1 MSENKQY
8 ENEYKVQ
15 AVKLAKKIGAVNA
28 ANELQIPVNTLYGW
42 IRKAKIGSL
51 DIGCG
56 ERSPEESL
64 NIAEENQ
71 QLRKRIKALEKENK
85 RLSEMNEF
93 LALQLS
99 DYLSSPGCGAG
110 ITGAGIVK
118 ARVVYGEKGI
128 EDVSYSPYTVRHVH
142 SLALIQADH
151 IDYTYKSA
159 GREPLNRLFALRGA
173 CDDILIVKQGLLTDT
188 SIANIALSDGT
199 HWYTPAHPLL
209 KGTKRAA
216 LLEEGILQE
225 KDIRPEDLPS
235 FSTVRLFNAMIDWGE
250 LELPVRNI
258 IP

>member
-1 MSENKQY
+1 MCLFIE
-8 ENEYKVQ
+8 
-15 AVKLAKKIGAVNA
+15 
-28 ANELQIPVNTLYGW
+28 T
-42 IRKAKIGSL
+42 IRIDHGKACNLSRHNRRL
-51 DIGCG
+51 NDT
-56 ERSPEESL
+56 RAHFWPESTPL
-64 NIAEENQ
+64 
-71 QLRKRIKALEKENK
+71 QLR
-85 RLSEMNEF
+85 
-93 LALQLS
+93 
-99 DYLSSPGCGAG
+99 DHLSSLSCE
-110 ITGAGIVK
+110 AGIVK

-128 EDVSYSPYTVRHVH
+128 EDASYSPYTMRHVH

-151 IDYTYKSA
+151 IDYTYKST

-188 SIANIALSDGT
+188 SIANIALSNGT

>member
-1 MSENKQY
+1 MCLFIE
-8 ENEYKVQ
+8 
-15 AVKLAKKIGAVNA
+15 
-28 ANELQIPVNTLYGW
+28 T
-42 IRKAKIGSL
+42 IRIDHGRVCNLSRHNRRLNDTRAHFW
-51 DIGCG
+51 
-56 ERSPEESL
+56 PESTP
-64 NIAEENQ
+64 
-71 QLRKRIKALEKENK
+71 
-85 RLSEMNEF
+85 
-93 LALQLS
+93 LQLS

-128 EDVSYSPYTVRHVH
+128 ED
-142 SLALIQADH
+142 L

-159 GREPLNRLFALRGA
+159 GREPLNCLFALRGA

>member
-1 MSENKQY
+1 M
-8 ENEYKVQ
+8 
-15 AVKLAKKIGAVNA
+15 AVEITEEFVWQNIPRRPRDSHKGTFGSVLAVAGSAFYRGAALLA
-28 ANELQIPVNTLYGW
+28 AEG
-42 IRKAKIGSL
+42 A
-51 DIGCG
+51 
-56 ERSPEESL
+56 
-64 NIAEENQ
+64 
-71 QLRKRIKALEKENK
+71 LR
-85 RLSEMNEF
+85 
-93 LALQLS
+93 
-99 DYLSSPGCGAG
+99 
-110 ITGAGIVK
+110 TGAGIVK

>member
-1 MSENKQY
+1 MCRFIE
-8 ENEYKVQ
+8 
-15 AVKLAKKIGAVNA
+15 
-28 ANELQIPVNTLYGW
+28 T
-42 IRKAKIGSL
+42 IRV
-51 DIGCG
+51 DCG
-56 ERSPEESL
+56 EVRNTTYHERRMNDTRAHFWPESTPL
-64 NIAEENQ
+64 
-71 QLRKRIKALEKENK
+71 QLR
-85 RLSEMNEF
+85 
-93 LALQLS
+93 
-99 DYLSSPGCGAG
+99 DHLSSLGCE
-110 ITGAGIVK
+110 AGIVK

-128 EDVSYSPYTVRHVH
+128 EDVSYSPYTMRHVH

-159 GREPLNRLFALRGA
+159 GREPLNRLFALRDA

>member
-1 MSENKQY
+1 MAVLRSICYNKTKSGVLMDGNFVRSRKNKLTSWILVISCAALTCMFLLEKDKIESSELIPLL
-8 ENEYKVQ
+8 VII
-15 AVKLAKKIGAVNA
+15 ALGVIGAALSIGMNA
-28 ANELQIPVNTLYGW
+28 G
-42 IRKAKIGSL
+42 
-51 DIGCG
+51 
-56 ERSPEESL
+56 
-64 NIAEENQ
+64 
-71 QLRKRIKALEKENK
+71 
-85 RLSEMNEF
+85 
-93 LALQLS
+93 
-99 DYLSSPGCGAG
+99 
-110 ITGAGIVK
+110 
-118 ARVVYGEKGI
+118 
-128 EDVSYSPYTVRHVH
+128 SPYTVRHVH
-142 SLALIQADH
+142 SLALMQADT

-159 GREPLNRLFALRGA
+159 GREPLNCLFALRGA

>member
-1 MSENKQY
+1 M
-8 ENEYKVQ
+8 
-15 AVKLAKKIGAVNA
+15 
-28 ANELQIPVNTLYGW
+28 
-42 IRKAKIGSL
+42 
-51 DIGCG
+51 
-56 ERSPEESL
+56 
-64 NIAEENQ
+64 
-71 QLRKRIKALEKENK
+71 
-85 RLSEMNEF
+85 
-93 LALQLS
+93 
-99 DYLSSPGCGAG
+99 
-110 ITGAGIVK
+110 
-118 ARVVYGEKGI
+118 YGEKGI
-128 EDVSYSPYTVRHVH
+128 EDVSYSPYTMRHVH

-151 IDYTYKSA
+151 IDYTYKST

>member
-1 MSENKQY
+1 MYGKRHGTGQRQCSGGNGI
-8 ENEYKVQ
+8 EYIADGVLCIGKRRVQ
-15 AVKLAKKIGAVNA
+15 AAVPHLHRHRQNDRA
-28 ANELQIPVNTLYGW
+28 
-42 IRKAKIGSL
+42 
-51 DIGCG
+51 C
-56 ERSPEESL
+56 
-64 NIAEENQ
+64 
-71 QLRKRIKALEKENK
+71 
-85 RLSEMNEF
+85 
-93 LALQLS
+93 
-99 DYLSSPGCGAG
+99 
-110 ITGAGIVK
+110 IVK

-128 EDVSYSPYTVRHVH
+128 EDLSYSPYTVRHVH
-142 SLALIQADH
+142 SLALMQADT

-159 GREPLNRLFALRGA
+159 GREPLNCLFALRGA

>member
-1 MSENKQY
+1 MSLFIEPLPNDEGKPS
-8 ENEYKVQ
+8 NLPRHNRRLNDTR
-15 AVKLAKKIGAVNA
+15 AHF
-28 ANELQIPVNTLYGW
+28 W
-42 IRKAKIGSL
+42 
-51 DIGCG
+51 
-56 ERSPEESL
+56 PESTPL
-64 NIAEENQ
+64 
-71 QLRKRIKALEKENK
+71 QLR
-85 RLSEMNEF
+85 
-93 LALQLS
+93 
-99 DYLSSPGCGAG
+99 DHLSSLSCE
-110 ITGAGIVK
+110 AGIVK

-128 EDVSYSPYTVRHVH
+128 EDVSYSPYTMRHVH

-151 IDYTYKSA
+151 IDYTYKST

-188 SIANIALSDGT
+188 SIANIALSNGT

>member
-1 MSENKQY
+1 MEIDLTTPALLFSAISLIMLAYTNRFLSYAQLVRTLKEQYMENPSS
-8 ENEYKVQ
+8 
-15 AVKLAKKIGAVNA
+15 VKA
-28 ANELQIPVNTLYGW
+28 AQIAN
-42 IRKAKIGSL
+42 
-51 DIGCG
+51 
-56 ERSPEESL
+56 
-64 NIAEENQ
+64 
-71 QLRKRIKALEKENK
+71 LRKRL
-85 RLSEMNEF
+85 
-93 LALQLS
+93 
-99 DYLSSPGCGAG
+99 YLTRAMQV
-110 ITGAGIVK
+110 AGIVK

-128 EDVSYSPYTVRHVH
+128 EDLSYSPYAVRHVH
-142 SLALIQADH
+142 SLALMQADT

-159 GREPLNRLFALRGA
+159 GREPLNCLFALRGA

>member
-1 MSENKQY
+1 MCLFIE
-8 ENEYKVQ
+8 
-15 AVKLAKKIGAVNA
+15 
-28 ANELQIPVNTLYGW
+28 T
-42 IRKAKIGSL
+42 IRIDHGRICNLSRHNWRLNDTRAHFW
-51 DIGCG
+51 
-56 ERSPEESL
+56 PESTP
-64 NIAEENQ
+64 
-71 QLRKRIKALEKENK
+71 
-85 RLSEMNEF
+85 
-93 LALQLS
+93 LQLS
-99 DYLSSPGCGAG
+99 DYLYPICE
-110 ITGAGIVK
+110 AGIVK

-128 EDVSYSPYTVRHVH
+128 EDVSYSPYAVRRVH
-142 SLALIQADH
+142 SLALMQADH

-188 SIANIALSDGT
+188 SIANIAFSDGT

-216 LLEEGILQE
+216 LLEEEILQE

-250 LELPVRNI
+250 LELPARNI